1 MLGDEGWIFFENGGV
16 EQGLEVV
23 VAVFLRDVGWV
34 ENFFD
39 RVNRFRGLAAGLV
52 VDDADLGSG

>member
-1 MLGDEGWIFFENGGV
+1 M
-16 EQGLEVV
+16 EVV
-23 VAVFLRDVGWV
+23 VAVFLGDVGWV

-39 RVNRFRGLAAGLV
+39 GVNRFRGLATGFV